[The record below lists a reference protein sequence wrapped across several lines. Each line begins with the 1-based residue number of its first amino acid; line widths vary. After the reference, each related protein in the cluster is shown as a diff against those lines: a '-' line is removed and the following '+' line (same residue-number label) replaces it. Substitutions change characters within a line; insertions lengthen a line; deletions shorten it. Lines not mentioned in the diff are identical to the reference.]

1 MVYNRCQFS
10 VFSAPCLPSVTSL
23 SDAYKYPPVFSTF
36 MLELLAAGFLIGL
49 THAMPPG
56 PVTIEVLRRG
66 AVDGLVSALKVDAG
80 SVVADAVFFMLIMIG
95 LMQLINGNEGR
106 LIIWAFGCIML
117 LALGVRGLYKALRK
131 KKAAIA
137 DNNADGNV
145 KKELSPFL
153 TGFMICI
160 TSPFAIMW
168 WAGIFAGS
176 TALIQP
182 GYDTMSVVFAGIAFA
197 VLAWYALVG
206 ISGAIG
212 RKLVSGR
219 SVDALSVLCSA
230 MMVVFSVILF
240 YRGYTTLL

>member
-1 MVYNRCQFS
+1 VLVSQ
-10 VFSAPCLPSVTSL
+10 VASL
-23 SDAYKYPPVFSTF
+23 SDAYKYPQEFSTF
-36 MLELLAAGFLIGL
+36 MLELLMAGFLIGL

-66 AVDGLVSALKVDAG
+66 AVDGLVPALKVNAG
-80 SVVADAVFFMLIMIG
+80 SVAADALFFMLIMIG
-95 LMQLINGNEGR
+95 LMQVINGDEGR

-117 LALGVRGLYKALRK
+117 LALGIRGLYKALRK
-131 KKAAIA
+131 KKVAIVV
-137 DNNADGNV
+137 DKVDGND
-145 KKELSPFL
+145 KKDLPPFL
-153 TGFMICI
+153 TGFVICI

-182 GYDTMSVVFAGIAFA
+182 GYDTMTVVFTGIALA

-206 ISGAIG
+206 LSGAVG

-219 SVDALSVLCSA
+219 TIDALSVLCSA
-230 MMVVFSVILF
+230 MMIVFSVILF

>member
-1 MVYNRCQFS
+1 
-10 VFSAPCLPSVTSL
+10 
-23 SDAYKYPPVFSTF
+23 

-56 PVTIEVLRRG
+56 PITIEVLRRG
-66 AVDGLVSALKVDAG
+66 AVEGLASALKVDAG
-80 SVVADAVFFMLIMIG
+80 SVVADAVFFLLIIIG
-95 LMQLINGNEGR
+95 LMQIINSSEGR
-106 LIIWAFGCIML
+106 LLIWAFGCIML

-131 KKAAIA
+131 KKLAAGVKS
-137 DNNADGNV
+137 DGSS
-145 KKELSPFL
+145 KRDLPPFL

-176 TALIQP
+176 TTLIQP
-182 GYDTMSVVFAGIAFA
+182 GYDTMTVVFVGIALA

-206 ISGAIG
+206 LSGAVG

-219 SVDALSVLCSA
+219 GIEALSVVCSA
-230 MMVVFSVILF
+230 MMILFSTILF

>member
-1 MVYNRCQFS
+1 M
-10 VFSAPCLPSVTSL
+10 
-23 SDAYKYPPVFSTF
+23 YPQEFSTF
-36 MLELLAAGFLIGL
+36 MLELLMAGFLIGL

-66 AVDGLVSALKVDAG
+66 AVEGLTSALKVDVG
-80 SVVADAVFFMLIMIG
+80 SVAADAVFFLLIMVG
-95 LMQLINGNEGR
+95 LMQVINGNEGR
-106 LIIWAFGCIML
+106 LLIWAFGCIML
-117 LALGVRGLYKALRK
+117 LALGIRGLYKAVRN
-131 KKAAIA
+131 KKAVAS
-137 DNNADGNV
+137 V
-145 KKELSPFL
+145 KVDSNGKKDLPPLL

-182 GYDTMSVVFAGIAFA
+182 GYDSMTVVFAGIALA
-197 VLAWYALVG
+197 VLAWYGLVG
-206 ISGAIG
+206 ISGAVG

-219 SVDALSVLCSA
+219 SVEALSLICSA
-230 MMVVFSVILF
+230 MMIVFSVLLF